1 MKLFFKKNIIIENYN
16 LTPTSEKLDELDEAS
31 NLLDTT
37 ITKDLKIPK
46 EVLDSFQLK
55 PSLNPE
61 FWDREV
67 LKNDIR
73 EQLMKIAEEFFDGL
87 NSPEQLV
94 IKDVIFTGSL
104 ANYNWSKF
112 SDIDL
117 HVIVD
122 FDTIDT
128 KEEFIKQLFDSYK
141 NLWNKNHDITIK
153 GYDVE
158 LYLQDIK
165 ETLSANAVYSVKRNK
180 WILKPEKE
188 KFKLNRNVIKKKA
201 LAFIDKLKDVKKIYA
216 DGDFQKTLDKSQEL
230 KDKVKKYR
238 KSGLESG
245 GEFSLENLVFKV
257 LRRTPFMEV
266 LNDINSKSY
275 DQIMSIQENKEEIN
289 ERCWTGYTQK
299 GMKTMFGKKYP
310 NCVKIKK

>member
-16 LTPTSEKLDELDEAS
+16 LTPASEKLDELDEAI
-31 NLLDTT
+31 NALDST
-37 ITKDLKIPK
+37 ITKDLRIPK

-67 LKNDIR
+67 LKSDIR
-73 EQLMKIAEEFFDGL
+73 DQLMLIAEEFFDGL
-87 NSPEQLV
+87 NSPENLV

-112 SDIDL
+112 SDVDM

-122 FDTIDT
+122 FETIDT

-158 LYLQDIK
+158 LYLQDIR
-165 ETLSANAVYSVKRNK
+165 ETLSANAVYSIKRNK
-180 WILKPEKE
+180 WVLKPEKE
-188 KFKLNRNVIKKKA
+188 KLKINRNIIKKKA
-201 LAFIDKLKDVKKIYA
+201 LSFFDKLKDVKKAYA
-216 DGDFQKTLDKSQEL
+216 EGDYQKALDKSQEL
-230 KDKVKKYR
+230 KDKIKKYR

-257 LRRTPFMEV
+257 LRRTPYMEV

-275 DQIMSIQENKEEIN
+275 DQIMSIQENS
-289 ERCWTGYTQK
+289 
-299 GMKTMFGKKYP
+299 
-310 NCVKIKK
+310 

>member
-1 MKLFFKKNIIIENYN
+1 MKLFFRKNIIIENYA
-16 LTPTSEKLDELDEAS
+16 TIPTSETYDELDEALS
-31 NLLDTT
+31 VLDNT
-37 ITKDLKIPK
+37 IKQDLKIPK

-67 LKNDIR
+67 LKEDIR
-73 EQLMKIAEEFFDGL
+73 VQLMKIAQEFFDGL
-87 NSPEQLV
+87 DSPENLV

-112 SDIDL
+112 SDVDMHI
-117 HVIVD
+117 IVD
-122 FDTIDT
+122 FSTIDAE
-128 KEEFIKQLFDSYK
+128 EEFIKILFDSYK
-141 NLWNKNHDITIK
+141 NLWNKNHNITIK

-165 ETLSANAVYSVKRNK
+165 ETLSANAVYSIKRNK
-180 WILKPEKE
+180 WLLKPEKE
-188 KFKLNRNVIKKKA
+188 KLKINRNIIKKKA
-201 LAFIDKLKDVKKIYA
+201 VSFFDKLKDIKKIYTE
-216 DGDFQKTLDKSQEL
+216 GNYQKALDKSQEL
-230 KDKVKKYR
+230 KDKIKKYR

-245 GEFSLENLVFKV
+245 GEYSLENLVFKV

-275 DQIMSIQENKEEIN
+275 DQIMSIQEN
-289 ERCWTGYTQK
+289 T
-299 GMKTMFGKKYP
+299 
-310 NCVKIKK
+310 

>member
-16 LTPTSEKLDELDEAS
+16 LTPASEKLDELDEAA
-31 NLLDTT
+31 NALDST
-37 ITKDLKIPK
+37 ITQDLKIPK

-61 FWDREV
+61 FWDREE
-67 LKNDIR
+67 LKKDIR
-73 EQLMKIAEEFFDGL
+73 DQLMKIAEEFFDGL
-87 NSPEQLV
+87 NSPEKLV

-104 ANYNWSKF
+104 ANYNWSKY
-112 SDIDL
+112 SDVDL

-122 FDTIDT
+122 FETIDT

-158 LYLQDIK
+158 LYLQDLK

-180 WILKPEKE
+180 WLLKPEKE
-188 KFKLNRNVIKKKA
+188 KLKINRNIIKKKA
-201 LAFIDKLKDVKKIYA
+201 LSFFDKLKDIKKIYA
-216 DGDFQKTLDKSQEL
+216 EGDYQRALDKSQEL
-230 KDKVKKYR
+230 KDKIKKYR

-245 GEFSLENLVFKV
+245 GEYSLENLVFKV
-257 LRRTPFMEV
+257 LRRTPYMEV

-275 DQIMSIQENKEEIN
+275 DQIMSIQEN
-289 ERCWTGYTQK
+289 T
-299 GMKTMFGKKYP
+299 
-310 NCVKIKK
+310 

>member
-16 LTPTSEKLDELDEAS
+16 LTPASEKLDELEEAA
-31 NLLDTT
+31 NALGDT

-61 FWDREV
+61 FWDKEELR
-67 LKNDIR
+67 KDISD
-73 EQLMKIAEEFFDGL
+73 QLMLIAQEFFDGL
-87 NSPEQLV
+87 KSPENLV

-104 ANYNWSKF
+104 ANYNWSKY
-112 SDIDL
+112 SDVDL

-122 FDTIDT
+122 FETVDTD
-128 KEEFIKQLFDSYK
+128 EEFIKQLFDSYK
-141 NLWNKNHDITIK
+141 NLWNNNHNITIK

-158 LYLQDIK
+158 LYLQDIR
-165 ETLSANAVYSVKRNK
+165 ETLSANAVYSIKRNK
-180 WILKPEKE
+180 WLLKPEKE
-188 KFKLNRNVIKKKA
+188 KFKLNRNIIKKKA
-201 LAFIDKLKDVKKIYA
+201 LTFIDKLKDVKKVYA
-216 DGDFQKTLDKSQEL
+216 EEEYQKALDKSQEL
-230 KDKVKKYR
+230 KDKIKKYR

-275 DQIMSIQENKEEIN
+275 DQIMSLKENI
-289 ERCWTGYTQK
+289 
-299 GMKTMFGKKYP
+299 
-310 NCVKIKK
+310 

>member
-16 LTPTSEKLDELDEAS
+16 LTPASEKLDELDEAA
-31 NLLDTT
+31 NALDTT
-37 ITKDLKIPK
+37 ILQDLKIPK

-61 FWDREV
+61 FWDREE
-67 LKNDIR
+67 LRKDIR
-73 EQLMKIAEEFFDGL
+73 DQLMLIAEEFFDGL
-87 NSPEQLV
+87 NSPDKLV

-104 ANYNWSKF
+104 ANYNWSKY
-112 SDIDL
+112 SDVDL

-122 FDTIDT
+122 FETIDT

-165 ETLSANAVYSVKRNK
+165 ESLSANAVYSVKRNK
-180 WILKPEKE
+180 WLLKPEKDE
-188 KFKLNRNVIKKKA
+188 FKLNRNIIKKKA
-201 LAFIDKLKDVKKIYA
+201 LSFFDKLKDIKKIYA
-216 DGDFQKTLDKSQEL
+216 EGDYQRALDKSQEL
-230 KDKVKKYR
+230 KDKIKKYR

-275 DQIMSIQENKEEIN
+275 DQIMSIQENA
-289 ERCWTGYTQK
+289 
-299 GMKTMFGKKYP
+299 
-310 NCVKIKK
+310 

>member
-16 LTPTSEKLDELDEAS
+16 LTPASEKLDELDEAA
-31 NLLDTT
+31 NALGDT

-46 EVLDSFQLK
+46 EVLDSFKLK

-61 FWDREV
+61 FWDKEELR
-67 LKNDIR
+67 KDISD
-73 EQLMKIAEEFFDGL
+73 QLMLIAQEFFDGL
-87 NSPEQLV
+87 KSPENLV

-104 ANYNWSKF
+104 ANYNWSKY
-112 SDIDL
+112 SDVDL

-122 FDTIDT
+122 FETVDTD
-128 KEEFIKQLFDSYK
+128 EEFIKQLFDSYK
-141 NLWNKNHDITIK
+141 NLWNNNHNITIK

-158 LYLQDIK
+158 LYLQDIR

-180 WILKPEKE
+180 WLLKPEKE
-188 KFKLNRNVIKKKA
+188 KFKLNRNIIKKKA
-201 LAFIDKLKDVKKIYA
+201 LTFIDKLKDVKKVYA
-216 DGDFQKTLDKSQEL
+216 EGEYQKALDKSQEL
-230 KDKVKKYR
+230 KDKIKKYR

-266 LNDINSKSY
+266 LNNINSKSY
-275 DQIMSIQENKEEIN
+275 DQIMSLKENI
-289 ERCWTGYTQK
+289 
-299 GMKTMFGKKYP
+299 
-310 NCVKIKK
+310 

>member
-1 MKLFFKKNIIIENYN
+1 MKLFFRKNIIIENYA
-16 LTPTSEKLDELDEAS
+16 TIPTSETYDELDEALS
-31 NLLDTT
+31 VLDNT
-37 ITKDLKIPK
+37 IKQDLKIPK

-67 LKNDIR
+67 LKEDIR
-73 EQLMKIAEEFFDGL
+73 VQLMKIAQEFFDGL
-87 NSPEQLV
+87 DSPENLV

-112 SDIDL
+112 SDVDMHI
-117 HVIVD
+117 IVD
-122 FDTIDT
+122 FSTIDAE
-128 KEEFIKQLFDSYK
+128 EEFIKILFDSYK
-141 NLWNKNHDITIK
+141 NLWNKNHNITIK

-165 ETLSANAVYSVKRNK
+165 ETLSANAVYSIKRNK
-180 WILKPEKE
+180 WLLKPEKE
-188 KFKLNRNVIKKKA
+188 KLKINRNIIKKKA
-201 LAFIDKLKDVKKIYA
+201 VSFFDKLKDIKKIYT
-216 DGDFQKTLDKSQEL
+216 DGNYQKALDKSQEL
-230 KDKVKKYR
+230 KDKIKKYR

-275 DQIMSIQENKEEIN
+275 DQIMSIQEN
-289 ERCWTGYTQK
+289 T
-299 GMKTMFGKKYP
+299 
-310 NCVKIKK
+310 

>member
-16 LTPTSEKLDELDEAS
+16 LTPASEKLDELDEAA
-31 NLLDTT
+31 NALDST
-37 ITKDLKIPK
+37 ITQDLKIPK

-61 FWDREV
+61 FWDREE
-67 LKNDIR
+67 LKKDIR
-73 EQLMKIAEEFFDGL
+73 DQLMKIAEEFFDGL
-87 NSPEQLV
+87 NSPEKLV
-94 IKDVIFTGSL
+94 IKDIIFTGSL
-104 ANYNWSKF
+104 ANYNWSKY
-112 SDIDL
+112 SDVDL

-122 FDTIDT
+122 FETIDT

-180 WILKPEKE
+180 WLLKPEKE
-188 KFKLNRNVIKKKA
+188 KLKINRNIIKKKA
-201 LAFIDKLKDVKKIYA
+201 LSFFDKLKDIKKIYTE
-216 DGDFQKTLDKSQEL
+216 GDYQRALDKSQEL
-230 KDKVKKYR
+230 KDKIKKYR

-245 GEFSLENLVFKV
+245 GEYSLENLVFKV
-257 LRRTPFMEV
+257 LRRTPYMEV

-275 DQIMSIQENKEEIN
+275 DQIMSIQEN
-289 ERCWTGYTQK
+289 T
-299 GMKTMFGKKYP
+299 
-310 NCVKIKK
+310 

>member
-16 LTPTSEKLDELDEAS
+16 LTPASEKLDELDEAANS
-31 NLLDTT
+31 LDTT
-37 ITKDLKIPK
+37 ITKDLRIPK
-46 EVLDSFQLK
+46 EVLDSFKLK

-61 FWDREV
+61 FWDRDV
-67 LKNDIR
+67 LNNDIR

-87 NSPEQLV
+87 NSPEELV
-94 IKDVIFTGSL
+94 IKDVILTGSL

-112 SDIDL
+112 SDVDL

-122 FDTIDT
+122 FKKIETE
-128 KEEFIKQLFDSYK
+128 EEFIKQLFDSYK

-158 LYLQDIK
+158 LYLQDMK

-188 KFKLNRNVIKKKA
+188 KFKINRNVIKKKA
-201 LAFIDKLKDVKKIYA
+201 LAFIDKLKDIKKIYT
-216 DGDFQKTLDKSQEL
+216 DGDFQKALDKSQGL
-230 KDKVKKYR
+230 KDKIKKYR

>member
-1 MKLFFKKNIIIENYN
+1 MKLLFKKNIIIENYN
-16 LTPTSEKLDELDEAS
+16 LTPASEKIDELDEAA
-31 NLLDTT
+31 NALDKT
-37 ITKDLKIPK
+37 IAKDLRIPT
-46 EVLDSFQLK
+46 EVLDSFKLK

-61 FWDREV
+61 LWDGEE
-67 LKNDIR
+67 LKKDISD
-73 EQLMKIAEEFFDGL
+73 QLMKIAEEFFNGL
-87 NSPEQLV
+87 NAPDDLV
-94 IKDVIFTGSL
+94 IKDVILTGSL
-104 ANYNWSKF
+104 ANYNWSKY

-122 FDTIDT
+122 FNTIDANEDFV
-128 KEEFIKQLFDSYK
+128 KKLFDAYK

-180 WILKPEKE
+180 WVLKPEKE
-188 KFKLNRNVIKKKA
+188 KFKLNRNIIKKKA
-201 LAFIDKLKDVKKIYA
+201 LAFIDKLKDIKTIYA
-216 DGDFQKTLDKSQEL
+216 KGDYQKALEKSQQL
-230 KDKVKKYR
+230 KDKIKKYR
-238 KSGLESG
+238 KSALESG

-275 DQIMSIQENKEEIN
+275 DKIMSIQENK
-289 ERCWTGYTQK
+289 
-299 GMKTMFGKKYP
+299 
-310 NCVKIKK
+310 

>member
-16 LTPTSEKLDELDEAS
+16 LTPASEKIDELDEAA
-31 NLLDTT
+31 NALDST
-37 ITKDLKIPK
+37 ITKDLRIPK

-67 LKNDIR
+67 LRSDIR
-73 EQLMKIAEEFFDGL
+73 DQLMLIAQDFFDGL
-87 NSPEQLV
+87 NSPENLV

-112 SDIDL
+112 SDVDM

-122 FDTIDT
+122 FETIEA
-128 KEEFIKQLFDSYK
+128 KEEFVKQLFDSYK
-141 NLWNKNHDITIK
+141 NLWNKNHNITIK

-188 KFKLNRNVIKKKA
+188 KFKINRNIIKNKA
-201 LAFIDKLKDVKKIYA
+201 LSFFDKLKDVKKIYA
-216 DGDFQKTLDKSQEL
+216 DGNYQKALDKSQEL
-230 KDKVKKYR
+230 KDKIKKYR

-257 LRRTPFMEV
+257 LRRTPYM
-266 LNDINSKSY
+266 
-275 DQIMSIQENKEEIN
+275 
-289 ERCWTGYTQK
+289 
-299 GMKTMFGKKYP
+299 
-310 NCVKIKK
+310 

>member
-16 LTPTSEKLDELDEAS
+16 LTPASEKLDELDEAA
-31 NLLDTT
+31 NALGTT
-37 ITKDLKIPK
+37 ITQDLKIPK
-46 EVLDSFQLK
+46 EVFDSFKLK
-55 PSLNPE
+55 PTLNQE
-61 FWDREV
+61 LWEREV
-67 LKNDIR
+67 LRKDIR
-73 EQLMKIAEEFFDGL
+73 EQLMLIAQEFFDGL
-87 NSPEQLV
+87 NAPENLV

-104 ANYNWSKF
+104 ANYNWSKY

-122 FDTIDT
+122 FETVNT

-141 NLWNKNHDITIK
+141 NLWNNNHDITIK

-158 LYLQDIK
+158 LYLQDIR

-180 WILKPEKE
+180 WLLKPEKE
-188 KFKLNRNVIKKKA
+188 KFNLNRNIIKKKA
-201 LAFIDKLKDVKKIYA
+201 LTFIDKLKDIKKIYA
-216 DGDFQKTLDKSQEL
+216 EADYQKALDKSQEL
-230 KDKVKKYR
+230 KDKIKKYR

-257 LRRTPFMEV
+257 LRRTPFMDV

-275 DQIMSIQENKEEIN
+275 DQIMSIQEN
-289 ERCWTGYTQK
+289 T
-299 GMKTMFGKKYP
+299 
-310 NCVKIKK
+310 